1 MVARLLLVLGLLAA
15 ATPALADG
23 DNVVVLGLR
32 SIEGDDDVANDVTD
46 RLREGVATVPGWIAS
61 PTAVS
66 MSQMSLAH
74 GCDELD
80 AACLG
85 DIARGLQADRI
96 IYGTVR
102 RTTAREDY
110 DFARGLSLYDAQAG
124 AITKQVDDTV
134 PRAEANYDALGPRVE
149 KLLGRLSSTLQ
160 GGAIAVQVNVPDAD
174 VRVNG
179 QSVGKARDGSLRLEG
194 LQDGQYRIEVH
205 KDGFTPHVST
215 VTIVE
220 GTETMLSAVL
230 NREGIDPADYP
241 AEASSGHELA
251 WLGWSLIGVSGAA
264 LVGTGVAM
272 LRINSIDEEELLN
285 TYRNQVAI
293 GNVKA
298 REEGTRVFNDVC
310 DAAEGGF
317 EYELQRSDIE
327 EVADLCA
334 EADTWEVL
342 QWVFVGTAVVAG
354 GVGTY
359 LVLTAEPE
367 SNEQVRR
374 SGPASRWAIQ
384 PSVGHRSARVTATLQ
399 F

>member
-110 DFARGLSLYDAQAG
+110 DFALGLSLYDAQAG

-251 WLGWSLIGVSGAA
+251 WLGWSLLHWQRYTYALAAVVSVVEIAIIVTKFILFLDA
-264 LVGTGVAM
+264 PEWTIWTTNWF
-272 LRINSIDEEELLN
+272 INKVFVLAVFVLLLAHMA
-285 TYRNQVAI
+285 VAI
-293 GNVKA
+293 NHYRSTAPSA
-298 REEGTRVFNDVC
+298 RREQSPTYSSSATT
-310 DAAEGGF
+310 DAAT
-317 EYELQRSDIE
+317 S
-327 EVADLCA
+327 
-334 EADTWEVL
+334 
-342 QWVFVGTAVVAG
+342 
-354 GVGTY
+354 
-359 LVLTAEPE
+359 
-367 SNEQVRR
+367 
-374 SGPASRWAIQ
+374 ASA
-384 PSVGHRSARVTATLQ
+384 SE
-399 F
+399 